1 MPCRE
6 AVRPTRLAN
15 GQLFFVPTSME
26 QEYRQCDLAPVG
38 YENGIQGLHITGT
51 CIGGLGSPLSRR
63 KGRPDDIPGVTRSM
77 KEDWTRHL
85 GLQSSHPQVP
95 RPSLKP
101 KLEKESEGRLA
112 VAFPRISGGPVV
124 SCLECL
130 HVSAPGRAERRLQ
143 RRCNCEFRI
152 EELVLKT
159 SFTCLS
165 VLNPLLPSFFSLL
178 HRVPGEYCQDCSGMS
193 GSFPSGHVTN

>member
-15 GQLFFVPTSME
+15 GQLFFAPTSME

-112 VAFPRISGGPVV
+112 VAFPRISGGPWFPVWNV
-124 SCLECL
+124 CMF
-130 HVSAPGRAERRLQ
+130 RLQ
-143 RRCNCEFRI
+143 VALRGVSNADATVKS
-152 EELVLKT
+152 ELRN
-159 SFTCLS
+159 SS
-165 VLNPLLPSFFSLL
+165 
-178 HRVPGEYCQDCSGMS
+178 
-193 GSFPSGHVTN
+193 

>member
-1 MPCRE
+1 MK
-6 AVRPTRLAN
+6 
-15 GQLFFVPTSME
+15 
-26 QEYRQCDLAPVG
+26 QEDRQCDLPPVG
-38 YENGIQGLHITGT
+38 NENGVQGLHIAG
-51 CIGGLGSPLSRR
+51 IRIRGLGSPLSGC

-112 VAFPRISGGPVV
+112 VAFPRISGGPVMV

-143 RRCNCEFRI
+143 RRCNREIRF
-152 EELVLKT
+152 ELLLLMA
-159 SFTCLS
+159 SF
-165 VLNPLLPSFFSLL
+165 
-178 HRVPGEYCQDCSGMS
+178 
-193 GSFPSGHVTN
+193 HVSSHF